1 MQLFVLGMHRSGT
14 SALSRILNLMGA
26 YFGGENVG
34 TGRNAEN
41 PKGFW
46 ERRDVRDLN
55 DAVLFDAD
63 CDWDC
68 VSRLELSAMPEVR
81 RTKYASLAM
90 DVVMAMDA
98 HRPWFLKEPRLC
110 VLFPIWRE
118 AVDLPVCI
126 HIYRNPLEVA
136 HSLQTRNDMPVE
148 VGLALWEIYNI
159 RALQASAG
167 LPGAFVCYEDLLAQR
182 EPTVRRLHAALSH
195 AGVGGLRMPSEAE
208 LSFAIDDG
216 LHHERQPLE
225 ALEAV
230 ATASQRDLFYA
241 LRSADEHD
249 VAAPAPTEECLA
261 TLRDYEATVD
271 VASRRWRA
279 NARQRDRSDAAT
291 ELRLTLKT
299 VELDHATRF
308 MQDATRRNRE
318 LERQNDGLRNSRA
331 DLRVQLEVNKQTA
344 ERLAETNKNLT
355 QRNVSLDQNRATL
368 ERDKAALERDK
379 ATLEHEKAALEG
391 ENAALERD
399 KATLEG
405 DKAALEGEKATLE
418 GEKATLE
425 GEKATLEGEKAT
437 LEGEKAT
444 LEGEKA
450 TLEGE
455 KATLEGEKATLE
467 GEKAT
472 LERDKA
478 TLEGEKT
485 ALEGENAALEG
496 EKATLEGEKATL
508 EGENAALEG
517 EKAALEGEKAVLER
531 DKATL
536 EGEKAALERD
546 KATLE
551 RENAAL
557 EREKVTLG
565 RDLAHECSR
574 ISAAIE
580 DASMRRDQIKSLVT
594 QREAILAHQRAKI
607 ARLKED
613 VGDLDTSIINLLRSR
628 RWRVGNALLRL
639 ASILAMRRRSSDLR
653 DRLQSVS
660 SGHSERVVARR
671 AMAAAQQSS
680 LNGLTAVLPGQTDAV
695 RDLVGADKARDARL
709 THMLVARELL
719 IAERNLEIVE
729 LGTCIHGLIEVVE
742 ALRVSRRWRIGH
754 FLLSLPRVVVGRG
767 KPATDLDAVANLI
780 EAYRRTPVTTV
791 AVPELDVE
799 IVSAA
804 DSTSAPTEQSKRL
817 EPFLTKPA
825 SYRTPNVYQPA
836 ADVRVDI
843 VVCVHNALDHV
854 EQCLAS
860 VLTRTTV
867 GFRLIVVNDGSD
879 ETTTTRLRALAND
892 KPEMEVIETNGPLG
906 YTRAANVGL
915 RASSAP
921 LAVLLNSDT
930 IVPRLWLEG
939 MLECMNS
946 DHRLGIVGPLSNA
959 ASWQSVPE
967 HSDADGW
974 VVNELPNGYTV
985 DEFSEMVYLAS
996 ERRFP
1001 HVDFLN
1007 GFCLM
1012 IRRTVIEQIGYLD
1025 EETFPRGY
1033 GEEND
1038 YCLRT
1043 LDAGFELAI
1052 ADHCYVYHAKSKS
1065 FGAAARDV
1073 LAQAGGEAL
1082 ERKHGAARID
1092 AGTRTL
1098 RDSFDLARA
1107 RDAVKESMTLQLT
1120 GVRPSASGST
1130 GWRVLFVLP
1139 VKGGSGGANSIV
1151 QEAAGMCALGV
1162 HAEVAVHAKYQ
1173 DAFVS
1178 FYEEYHA
1185 AGIIFFFDS
1194 DDELFAKAA
1203 DFHVVV
1209 ATLWSTP
1216 ALIAPM
1222 RLRWPDKLYVYYVQD
1237 YEPWFFPHDVESR
1250 KVAENSYT
1258 LLPDMALMAKTDWI
1272 CDTVAE
1278 RHGRPVY
1285 RAAPSLDH
1293 ALYYPGAPRRAG
1305 EALGIAAMIRPK
1317 TPRRAPLRT
1326 LRVLKRLASRT
1337 SRPLR
1342 ILIFGCEMQELRAY
1356 VQGTAPGEDVLG
1368 FNFENCGTLT
1378 RAEVAELLRSVD
1390 VFADLSDYQAFGR
1403 TGLEAMACG
1412 CAVVLPANG
1421 GVYEYAVDDDNARIV
1436 DTQSVEG
1443 AAAVLQDLI
1452 EDDDARQRLQRR
1464 AVATASRYDIVRS
1477 SLSELAVF
1485 RSAWVCKNAGRNANA
1500 DSYRRGVEP
1509 LRHDNKLATGD

>member
-81 RTKYASLAM
+81 RTQYASLAM

-241 LRSADEHD
+241 LRSADDHD

-308 MQDATRRNRE
+308 MQDATKRNRE

-331 DLRVQLEVNKQTA
+331 DLRVQLELSKQTA
-344 ERLAETNKNLT
+344 ERLAETNKKLT
-355 QRNVSLDQNRATL
+355 QRNAALDENRATL
-368 ERDKAALERDK
+368 ER
-379 ATLEHEKAALEG
+379 EKG
-391 ENAALERD
+391 
-399 KATLEG
+399 
-405 DKAALEGEKATLE
+405 
-418 GEKATLE
+418 
-425 GEKATLEGEKAT
+425 
-437 LEGEKAT
+437 
-444 LEGEKA
+444 
-450 TLEGE
+450 
-455 KATLEGEKATLE
+455 
-467 GEKAT
+467 
-472 LERDKA
+472 
-478 TLEGEKT
+478 
-485 ALEGENAALEG
+485 
-496 EKATLEGEKATL
+496 
-508 EGENAALEG
+508 
-517 EKAALEGEKAVLER
+517 
-531 DKATL
+531 
-536 EGEKAALERD
+536 
-546 KATLE
+546 
-551 RENAAL
+551 AL
-557 EREKVTLG
+557 EREKSALELDKGALERENVILAAKSTALKGQKATLG
-565 RDLAHECSR
+565 RDLEHERSR

-594 QREAILAHQRAKI
+594 QREAILVHQRAKI
-607 ARLKED
+607 AGLKED
-613 VGDLDTSIINLLRSR
+613 VGDLDASIINLLCSR

-639 ASILAMRRRSSDLR
+639 ASLLAMRRRSSDLR

-660 SGHSERVVARR
+660 SGHSERVAARR

-719 IAERNLEIVE
+719 VAERNLEIVE
-729 LGTCIHGLIEVVE
+729 LGMCIDGLIEVVE
-742 ALRVSRRWRIGH
+742 ALRTSRRWRIGH

-799 IVSAA
+799 TVSAA
-804 DSTSAPTEQSKRL
+804 DSTPAPTEQSKRL
-817 EPFLTKPA
+817 EPSLTKPA
-825 SYRTPNVYQPA
+825 PYRAPNVYQPA

-867 GFRLIVVNDGSD
+867 GFRLIIVNDGSD

-1120 GVRPSASGST
+1120 SVRPSAGGST

-1178 FYEEYHA
+1178 FYEEHHA

-1203 DFHVVV
+1203 SFHVVV

-1222 RLRWPDKLYVYYVQD
+1222 CLRWPDKLYVYYVQD
-1237 YEPWFFPHDVESR
+1237 YEPWFFPPDSESR
-1250 KVAENSYT
+1250 KMAENSYT

-1285 RAAPSLDH
+1285 RVAPSLDH
-1293 ALYYPGAPRRAG
+1293 ALYYPGAPRRPG
-1305 EALGIAAMIRPK
+1305 KALGIAAMIRPK

-1326 LRVLKRLASRT
+1326 LRVLKCLASRT

-1342 ILIFGCEMQELRAY
+1342 ILTFGCEMQELRAY
-1356 VQGTAPGEDVLG
+1356 VQSAAPREDVLG

-1452 EDDDARQRLQRR
+1452 EDDDARQRLQKR

-1485 RSAWVCKNAGRNANA
+1485 RSAWVCKNASRSA
-1500 DSYRRGVEP
+1500 
-1509 LRHDNKLATGD
+1509 ATGFYGKGLEPGTFSGDGERIHELE

>member
-81 RTKYASLAM
+81 RTQYASLAM

-241 LRSADEHD
+241 LRSADVYD

-308 MQDATRRNRE
+308 MQDATKRNRE

-331 DLRVQLEVNKQTA
+331 DLRVQLELSKQTA
-344 ERLAETNKNLT
+344 ERLAETNKKLT
-355 QRNVSLDQNRATL
+355 QRNAALDENRATL
-368 ERDKAALERDK
+368 ER
-379 ATLEHEKAALEG
+379 EKS
-391 ENAALERD
+391 
-399 KATLEG
+399 
-405 DKAALEGEKATLE
+405 
-418 GEKATLE
+418 
-425 GEKATLEGEKAT
+425 
-437 LEGEKAT
+437 
-444 LEGEKA
+444 
-450 TLEGE
+450 
-455 KATLEGEKATLE
+455 
-467 GEKAT
+467 
-472 LERDKA
+472 
-478 TLEGEKT
+478 
-485 ALEGENAALEG
+485 
-496 EKATLEGEKATL
+496 
-508 EGENAALEG
+508 
-517 EKAALEGEKAVLER
+517 
-531 DKATL
+531 
-536 EGEKAALERD
+536 
-546 KATLE
+546 
-551 RENAAL
+551 AL
-557 EREKVTLG
+557 EREKSALEREKSALDRDKGALERENVILATKSTALKGQKATLG
-565 RDLAHECSR
+565 RDLEHERSR

-613 VGDLDTSIINLLRSR
+613 VGDLDASIINLLRSR

-639 ASILAMRRRSSDLR
+639 ASLLAMRRRSSDLR

-660 SGHSERVVARR
+660 SGHSERVAARR

-719 IAERNLEIVE
+719 VAERNLEIVE
-729 LGTCIHGLIEVVE
+729 LGTCIDGLIEVVE

-754 FLLSLPRVVVGRG
+754 FLLSLPRVVAGRG

-799 IVSAA
+799 TVSAA

-817 EPFLTKPA
+817 EPSLTKPA
-825 SYRTPNVYQPA
+825 PYRAPNVYQPA

-1038 YCLRT
+1038 YCLRA

-1092 AGTRTL
+1092 AGTRAL
-1098 RDSFDLARA
+1098 RDSSDLARA
-1107 RDAVKESMTLQLT
+1107 RDAVKKSMALELT
-1120 GVRPSASGST
+1120 SGRPAASGSA

-1178 FYEEYHA
+1178 FYEEHHA

-1222 RLRWPDKLYVYYVQD
+1222 CLRWPDKLYVYYVQD

-1250 KVAENSYT
+1250 KIAENSYT

-1272 CDTVAE
+1272 CDTVTE

-1285 RAAPSLDH
+1285 RVAPSLDH

-1305 EALGIAAMIRPK
+1305 RALGIAAMIRPK

-1326 LRVLKRLASRT
+1326 LRVLKCLASRT

-1342 ILIFGCEMQELRAY
+1342 ILTFGCEVQELRAY
-1356 VQGTAPGEDVLG
+1356 VQSAAPREDVLG

-1485 RSAWVCKNAGRNANA
+1485 RSAWACKNASRSAAAGF
-1500 DSYRRGVEP
+1500 YGKGLEP
-1509 LRHDNKLATGD
+1509 GTFSGDGERIHELE